1 MVEYVEVEIGER
13 RASARL
19 TNITFIV
26 GTGKTTFLETLYKI
40 ISNIGKNIPKI
51 SRDVNVFIQAG
62 DVSYGLSLDRKRVRQ
77 TISVGGEEVVFEWVP
92 SKSIHRLIKPIDV
105 SIASADVIMPT
116 IRTQEHVSIVAE
128 EDLERLNNLVLTAR
142 RRLALDALYIGPYVD
157 PHSAVDASKPS
168 TKLDRHGRNL
178 AQVLSHLALHK
189 PNSFDAVKT
198 HVKKLG
204 LSLAVGLAKPGKIG
218 AMLYGK
224 SGRIPLSKAP
234 CSMKMFLTL
243 ATALELAPDVLFVEN
258 FDYCLTPKTAEA
270 LTLLLR
276 QKKTKVMAEIHR
288 EEVAEWIRAD
298 KSTIVVDL

>member
-1 MVEYVEVEIGER
+1 MVEYVEVEVGGR

-40 ISNIGKNIPKI
+40 ISNIGKNVPKM
-51 SRDVNVFIQAG
+51 SKDVNVFIQVG
-62 DVSYGLSLDRKRVRQ
+62 DVSYNFSFDKGRVRQ

-105 SIASADVIMPT
+105 SIVSADVIMPI
-116 IRTQEHVSIVAE
+116 IRTQEHVSIIAE
-128 EDLERLNNLVLTAR
+128 EDLEQLNNLVLTAR
-142 RRLALDALYIGPYVD
+142 RRFALDVLYIGPYVD
-157 PHSAVDASKPS
+157 PRSAVDASKPS
-168 TKLDRHGRNL
+168 TKLDQHGKNL

-189 PNSFDAVKT
+189 PNSFDAIKT

-218 AMLYGK
+218 AVLYGK
-224 SGRIPLSKAP
+224 SGKIPLSKAP
-234 CSMKMFLTL
+234 CSIKMFLTL
-243 ATALELAPDVLFVEN
+243 ATALELAPHVLFVEN
-258 FDYCLTPKTAEA
+258 FDYCLTPKIAEA
-270 LTLLLR
+270 LTPLFR
-276 QKKTKVMAEIHR
+276 QKKTRVVAEIHR
-288 EEVAEWIRAD
+288 EEVAEWIKAD